1 MFSYG
6 FIFVTGWPFGI
17 EFFVVWCR
25 MKVRNIYSSSIN
37 IWKHKKVFLILSVS
51 LSCFSYQHMY
61 TLLCHEQGKKLLS
74 WNICK
79 ICKIGTVIM
88 IIHTYSEEIQ
98 LNTRKHL
105 SLKMSSILLNVSQNL
120 RNGMPSGCWSQ
131 FRLSYLAV
139 PYQVLYDVNCL

>member
-1 MFSYG
+1 METQESISDSFSQ
-6 FIFVTGWPFGI
+6 
-17 EFFVVWCR
+17 
-25 MKVRNIYSSSIN
+25 
-37 IWKHKKVFLILSVS
+37 
-51 LSCFSYQHMY
+51 SCFSYEHMH
-61 TLLCHEQGKKLLS
+61 TLLCHEQGKKLRR

-79 ICKIGTVIM
+79 ICEIGTVIT

-120 RNGMPSGCWSQ
+120 RNGIPSGCWSH

-139 PYQVLYDVNCL
+139 TYQVLYGVN